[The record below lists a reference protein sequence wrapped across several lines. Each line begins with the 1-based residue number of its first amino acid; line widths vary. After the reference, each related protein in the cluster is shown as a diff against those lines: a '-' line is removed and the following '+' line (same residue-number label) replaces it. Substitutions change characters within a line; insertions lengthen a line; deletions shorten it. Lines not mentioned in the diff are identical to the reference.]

1 LLRKN
6 GKKNRHGWRS
16 PNRLLLNPPLIY
28 AEKRKSETDLQKIVK
43 IMGELLKIKK
53 NEKDTFSHA
62 QSPKKRNKKQKQR
75 FNEF

>member
-1 LLRKN
+1 M
-6 GKKNRHGWRS
+6 
-16 PNRLLLNPPLIY
+16 
-28 AEKRKSETDLQKIVK
+28 VK

-62 QSPKKRNKKQKQR
+62 QSPKKRNKKQKQT